1 MSIRTTDARFQ
12 HDVLPTVVPDTD
24 LGVVPFGSMNTAVG
38 VSFSLENTSFYD
50 RNYEMSD
57 LMYSHFNRSTIVG
70 FFI

>member
-1 MSIRTTDARFQ
+1 MSIRTTDARSQ

-24 LGVVPFGSMNTAVG
+24 LGVVPFDGMNTAVG

-50 RNYEMSD
+50 RNHEVNG
-57 LMYSHFNRSTIVG
+57 LIYSHFMIAIVG